1 MYICTLNKIRPY
13 AVTRQRFAYTVLL
26 RFGFF
31 FLYRIQCFCAG
42 LKNANETGLFV
53 SSINKRE
60 FGKVFAISYDPNC
73 ESFKLNSQ

>member
-1 MYICTLNKIRPY
+1 MRGHQTQIKICLQY
-13 AVTRQRFAYTVLL
+13 LCL
-26 RFGFF
+26 R

-73 ESFKLNSQ
+73 ESF

>member
-1 MYICTLNKIRPY
+1 MYIYIKQNLTLC
-13 AVTRQRFAYTVLL
+13 AVTRHRFEFAYSTYLYSL
-26 RFGFF
+26 
-31 FLYRIQCFCAG
+31 LYRIQCFCAG

-73 ESFKLNSQ
+73 ESF

>member
-1 MYICTLNKIRPY
+1 MYIYIKQNPTLCGHQTKICLHS
-13 AVTRQRFAYTVLL
+13 TFT
-26 RFGFF
+26 FCFS